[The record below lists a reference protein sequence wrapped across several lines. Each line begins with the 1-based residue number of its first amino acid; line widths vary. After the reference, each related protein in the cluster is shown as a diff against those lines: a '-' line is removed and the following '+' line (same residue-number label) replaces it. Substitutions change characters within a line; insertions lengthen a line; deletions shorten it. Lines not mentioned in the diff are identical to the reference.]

1 MLAKAAKEHA
11 GWFLLGCCDGRG
23 AKTHQPSKN
32 DPARGSLAAVAERF
46 ADFCNSVTFLF
57 RTATNNGSE
66 HARVYLHGLMQAR
79 SRAKNMERMEEAVA
93 GADYEGLQ
101 HFIADSPWLA
111 QPVMDH
117 VALEVSGLLEGPQCL
132 AYVDETCTSKKGT
145 KSVGVARQYN
155 GRLGKVDNCQVAVF
169 AALGRG
175 ERVALAGARLYL
187 PQQWCEDPARCEK
200 AGIPEAER
208 VFKSK
213 SALALELISHLRGI
227 GAKFA
232 ATALDAGY
240 GKDPALLRALDAAGE
255 VFVVE
260 VHSSQRVWL
269 DDPWPAPRLPGA
281 TRRPA
286 SSKLHAAGVALRV
299 SDWVDEQPPD
309 AWRTVVLRQGTKGEI
324 RVEFI
329 HRRVYLWDGE
339 EDGAKLWHLVARRT
353 PDAQGGAGKISWTL
367 SNAPADIA
375 PAQIVAMACAR
386 YFIERSFQ
394 DAKTSLGLA
403 DYQTRGWLAWHHH
416 MALVMLAMLFQL
428 RERLMHAL
436 EHPLLSTADIVALL
450 QHYLPAAAVTPE
462 DVMEH
467 LHKRH
472 RKRRNSINSAY
483 RKQQPLDDF
492 YERPDELPK

>member
-1 MLAKAAKEHA
+1 
-11 GWFLLGCCDGRG
+11 LGCCYGSG
-23 AKTHQPSKN
+23 AKTNQPSKN
-32 DPARGSLAAVAERF
+32 DPASGALEAVAERF
-46 ADFCNSVTFLF
+46 ANFCNRVTSLF
-57 RTATNNGSE
+57 RTTTGNGSE

-101 HFIADSPWLA
+101 HFIADSPWQA

-117 VALEVSGLLEGPQCL
+117 VALEVSGLLDGPQCL

-175 ERVALAGARLYL
+175 ERVALVGTRLYL
-187 PQQWCEDPARCEK
+187 PQQWCEDPARCQA
-200 AGIPEAER
+200 AGVPVEDR
-208 VFKSK
+208 VFKTK
-213 SALALELISHLRGI
+213 STLALELITHLRGI

-232 ATALDAGY
+232 ATVLDAGY
-240 GKDPALLRALDAAGE
+240 GKEPAFLRSLDAAGE
-255 VFVVE
+255 VFVVD
-260 VHSSQRVWL
+260 VHSSQGFWRE
-269 DDPWPAPRLPGA
+269 DPWPAARLPGA
-281 TRRPA
+281 TRRA
-286 SSKLHAAGVALRV
+286 SSALHAVGTALSV
-299 SDWVDEQPPD
+299 SAWVDAEGPE

-329 HRRVYLWDGE
+329 HQRVYLWDGE
-339 EDGAKLWHLVARRT
+339 EASAKLWHLVARRT
-353 PDAQGGAGKISWTL
+353 LDAQGRAEKISWTL
-367 SNAPADIA
+367 SNAPADT
-375 PAQIVAMACAR
+375 PATQIVAMACAR

-428 RERLMHAL
+428 CERLMH
-436 EHPLLSTADIVALL
+436 EQEYPLLSAADIIELL
-450 QHYLPAAAVTPE
+450 RHYLPAAATTRE
-462 DVMEH
+462 DVLEQ
-467 LHKRH
+467 LRQRH
-472 RKRRNSINSAY
+472 RKRKNSIDSAR
-483 RKQQPLDDF
+483 RKQRPRENFHELLDD
-492 YERPDELPK
+492 LPK